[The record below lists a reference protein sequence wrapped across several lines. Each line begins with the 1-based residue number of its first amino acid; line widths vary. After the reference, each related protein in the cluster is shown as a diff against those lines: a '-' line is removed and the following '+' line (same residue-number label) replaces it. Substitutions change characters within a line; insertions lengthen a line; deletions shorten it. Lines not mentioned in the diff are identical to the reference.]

1 MNHAQQLAERR
12 ALLIERAAQQR
23 IELAECSR
31 QLERPAGFFDK
42 GYALARSIR
51 SHPALAMGAGLIA
64 MTFLRKRNFFV
75 KFAGA
80 TLTAAKIGIQLA
92 KWLLL
97 RKSGSQPTPWL
108 DR

>member
-31 QLERPAGFFDK
+31 QLERPASFFDK

-51 SHPALAMGAGLIA
+51 SHPALVMGAGLVAII
-64 MTFLRKRNFFV
+64 FLRKSNFFV

-80 TLTAAKIGIQLA
+80 IMTAAKIGIPLS

-97 RKSGSQPTPWL
+97 RKSGSQSTP
-108 DR
+108 